1 VLIEARRVLSRVPSP
16 FTTEMIASDQGV
28 LDRRRAGFVGK
39 KFLQNVFHRYCF
51 PFAPRARLHGM
62 VSGMP
67 KRAPA
72 RSTR

>member
-1 VLIEARRVLSRVPSP
+1 VLIEAKRVLSRVPSP
-16 FTTEMIASDQGV
+16 FTTEMKGV

-62 VSGMP
+62 ASGMP